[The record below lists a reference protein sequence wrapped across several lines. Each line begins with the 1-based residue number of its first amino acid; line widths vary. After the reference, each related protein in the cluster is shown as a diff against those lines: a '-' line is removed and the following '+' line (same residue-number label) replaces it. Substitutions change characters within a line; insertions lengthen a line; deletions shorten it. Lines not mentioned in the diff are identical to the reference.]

1 MVEKP
6 KDPEKSYIT
15 EEDTANLLP
24 RYKVGNVLQLLQ
36 EVAHSQ
42 DVKIDWN
49 RLVEKTSTGIS
60 NAREYQMLWRHL
72 AYSEAF
78 VDKFDNGDQPVDD
91 DSDLEHELEAFPAVS
106 GEDSTEAA
114 ACVKVL
120 IASGLPSDSTH
131 RSGATVEA
139 PLTINIPNGQ
149 PSRTHQNSQPTCSM
163 QGMNITVP
171 VSVQKQPLLATITS
185 TGATAEGGD
194 ANGPASNNMAPRK
207 KRKKW
212 SEAEDLE
219 LIAGVR
225 RYGEGNWANILRGDF
240 KGERTANQLSQRWKY
255 IRKHHHQDL
264 NVGGNSSNK
273 LSEAQLATRHAMSLA
288 LNMPS
293 ITANTIGT
301 VNLVETNATTN
312 PLPSTAA
319 EEELQSQQGLKPAK
333 PYQMGLLGST
343 SKSQVTSKR
352 TLTKPNSN
360 TDGMV
365 RATAVAAGARI
376 ASPSDAASLL
386 KAAQA
391 KNAVHVLP
399 TGGSSIQSSL
409 PGSMRTHPEPHS
421 NLHYM
426 HTGLAAT
433 PVSTP
438 LSTAVTPSATHP
450 GSLKALPQTSQ
461 QPPTN
466 STLLSKQIKDVSCSL
481 DSEPGCTPTEQ
492 VQHGAVISENG
503 QSEEGQKDKVDSPDQ
518 KAELK
523 NLLTS
528 AENVVGS
535 LDIKGDETDNI
546 AGIGVQSEER
556 RSAKDN
562 ETLCSLKGDDP
573 FAADSCENQS
583 ASEQQIGLVSIVGD
597 GCNGKQVLGKE
608 ETGIKI

>member
-1 MVEKP
+1 MVEKT

-15 EEDTANLLP
+15 EEDTANLLQ
-24 RYKVGNVLQLLQ
+24 RYQAANVLHLLQ

-78 VDKFDNGDQPVDD
+78 VDNFDNGAQPVDD
-91 DSDLEHELEAFPAVS
+91 DSDLEHELEAFPAVI

-120 IASGLPSDSTH
+120 MASGLPSDSTH

-149 PSRTHQNSQPTCSM
+149 PSRTHQNSQPPCSM

-171 VSVQKQPLLATITS
+171 VSVQKQPLLAMTTS

-194 ANGPASNNMAPRK
+194 ANGSASNNMAPRK

-301 VNLVETNATTN
+301 AAGTNTHSKFGGTNATTN
-312 PLPSTAA
+312 SLPSTAA

-343 SKSQVTSKR
+343 SKSQLTSKK

-399 TGGSSIQSSL
+399 T
-409 PGSMRTHPEPHS
+409 
-421 NLHYM
+421 
-426 HTGLAAT
+426 
-433 PVSTP
+433 VSTP

-461 QPPTN
+461 HAPTN

-481 DSEPGCTPTEQ
+481 DSELGCTPTEQ
-492 VQHGAVISENG
+492 VQDGAVISENG
-503 QSEEGQKDKVDSPDQ
+503 QNEEGQKDKVDSPDQ

-523 NLLTS
+523 NLSTS
-528 AENVVGS
+528 AENLVGS

-556 RSAKDN
+556 QSAKDN

>member
-78 VDKFDNGDQPVDD
+78 VDKFDNGAQPVDD

-301 VNLVETNATTN
+301 AGTNTHSKFGGTNATTN

-399 TGGSSIQSSL
+399 T
-409 PGSMRTHPEPHS
+409 
-421 NLHYM
+421 
-426 HTGLAAT
+426 
-433 PVSTP
+433 VSTP

-461 QPPTN
+461 HPPTN

-523 NLLTS
+523 NLSTS

-597 GCNGKQVLGKE
+597 GCNGKQV
-608 ETGIKI
+608 

>member
-1 MVEKP
+1 MVEKT

-15 EEDTANLLP
+15 EEDTANLLQ
-24 RYKVGNVLQLLQ
+24 RYQAANVLHLLQ

-78 VDKFDNGDQPVDD
+78 VDNFDNGAQPVDD
-91 DSDLEHELEAFPAVS
+91 DSDLEHELEAFPAVI

-120 IASGLPSDSTH
+120 MASGLPSDSTH

-149 PSRTHQNSQPTCSM
+149 PSRTHQNSQPPCSM

-171 VSVQKQPLLATITS
+171 VSVQKQPLLAMTTS

-194 ANGPASNNMAPRK
+194 ANGSASNNMAPRK

-301 VNLVETNATTN
+301 AGTNTHSKFGGTNATTN
-312 PLPSTAA
+312 SLPSTAA

-343 SKSQVTSKR
+343 SKSQLTSKK

-399 TGGSSIQSSL
+399 T
-409 PGSMRTHPEPHS
+409 
-421 NLHYM
+421 
-426 HTGLAAT
+426 
-433 PVSTP
+433 VSTP

-461 QPPTN
+461 HAPTN

-481 DSEPGCTPTEQ
+481 DSELGCTPTEQ
-492 VQHGAVISENG
+492 VQDGAVISENG
-503 QSEEGQKDKVDSPDQ
+503 QNEEGQKDKVDSPDQ

-523 NLLTS
+523 NLSTS
-528 AENVVGS
+528 AENLVGS

-556 RSAKDN
+556 QSAKDN